1 MVRFGVRSPQT
12 LALAFLA
19 FSTAL
24 LASGPAAAD
33 RRDKAEKT
41 VREATLVLNA
51 FTRDD
56 HYRSLWKSARK
67 ARALVI
73 VPGSVRAGFLIGASG
88 GNGVMLARRDDGA
101 WSPPS
106 FVRLSSVQFGFVA
119 GGEVSD
125 IVLAVMT
132 ERGMNQ
138 LLASTV
144 KLGADV
150 GIAAGPV
157 GGGAKAQTAD
167 ILAYTKSQ
175 GLYGSVSVEGVVV
188 KVHNK
193 WNRAYYGREISPL
206 DIVYKGA
213 GSNAQSTML
222 REAAAAIAQRRI
234 AYD

>member
-1 MVRFGVRSPQT
+1 MRRSSSSAVFSIIAFC
-12 LALAFLA
+12 LAGLIA
-19 FSTAL
+19 T
-24 LASGPAAAD
+24 PAAAD
-33 RRDKAEKT
+33 RRDKAEQT
-41 VREATLVLNA
+41 VREAELVLEA
-51 FTRDD
+51 FSRDD
-56 HYRSLWKSARK
+56 QYRWLWKNART
-67 ARALVI
+67 ARALVVI
-73 VPGSVRAGFLIGASG
+73 PTSVRAGFLIGASG
-88 GNGVMLARRDDGA
+88 GNGVMIARRDDGT

-138 LLASTV
+138 LLSSTV

-188 KVHNK
+188 KVNNK
-193 WNRAYYGREISPL
+193 WNRAYYGRDISPL

-213 GSNAQSTML
+213 ASNPQSTAL
-222 REAAAAIAQRRI
+222 RQAAVALATRRI